1 MSPNCPCPWE
11 LLWKLDSKVL
21 AGKCLVVISF
31 VQQIFLVLF
40 PSRFVL
46 PYFPGVRVVM
56 NFGHSLL
63 WGMKCEEKVMY
74 FFQMDSLRAAYNL
87 LCALFSSAVRT
98 SSVPDRVCFPS
109 VGPREDDLKQRPRQ
123 IAIDMQ

>member
-1 MSPNCPCPWE
+1 M
-11 LLWKLDSKVL
+11 
-21 AGKCLVVISF
+21 
-31 VQQIFLVLF
+31 
-40 PSRFVL
+40 
-46 PYFPGVRVVM
+46 VM

-74 FFQMDSLRAAYNL
+74 FFQMDSLRAVCNL
-87 LCALFSSAVRT
+87 LCALFSSAART

>member
-1 MSPNCPCPWE
+1 MSPDCPCPWE

-21 AGKCLVVISF
+21 AGKCLVVISS

-46 PYFPGVRVVM
+46 PYFPGIRVVM

-74 FFQMDSLRAAYNL
+74 FFQMDSLRAVCNL
-87 LCALFSSAVRT
+87 LCTLFICCEDQQCSRQSLL
-98 SSVPDRVCFPS
+98 PS
-109 VGPREDDLKQRPRQ
+109 VGPSEDDLNQRSRQ